1 MSQTAGTLVPYGT
14 TVTVDYDPNCAI
26 WFGEYHHP
34 TNVWR
39 LSTNPNLGSPWIAQS
54 VNGWAYPVVNGGCA
68 KSGTTPLYEWRYSTQ
83 AAYYF
88 TIVANWNQ
96 PGWIHQGPIAC
107 MFSQQVPGSQ
117 AVYDHLTNPGSEPA
131 KYSWEFTPSPGNP
144 TPVWFQPDHQ
154 N

>member
-1 MSQTAGTLVPYGT
+1 MA
-14 TVTVDYDPNCAI
+14 VDYDPNCAI

-39 LSTNPNLGSPWIAQS
+39 LSTNPNLGSPWIEQS
-54 VNGWAYPVVNGGCA
+54 VNGWAYPVANGGCA
-68 KSGTTPLYEWRYSTQ
+68 KAGTTPLYEWTYSTQ

-88 TIVANWNQ
+88 TIVANWNH
-96 PGWIHQGPIAC
+96 PGWINQGPIAC
-107 MFSQQVPGSQ
+107 LFSQQVPGSQ
-117 AVYDHLTNPGSEPA
+117 PVYDHLTNPGSKPA
-131 KYSWEFTPSPGNP
+131 KYSWEFGPSPGNP